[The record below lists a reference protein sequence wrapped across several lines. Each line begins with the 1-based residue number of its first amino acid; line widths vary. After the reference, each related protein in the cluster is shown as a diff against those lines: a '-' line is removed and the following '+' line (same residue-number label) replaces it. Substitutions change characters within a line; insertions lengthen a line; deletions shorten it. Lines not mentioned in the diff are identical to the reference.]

1 MTVDVVAEE
10 RTLREIYLPAF
21 ETAIK
26 RVQPWTVMAAYNRLN
41 GTYCPEHPWLL
52 NAVLREEWGF
62 EGVVVTDW
70 GACNDRVAGV
80 LAGLDLEMPGNGGI
94 NDEMILEALRSGALA
109 EHDLDRV
116 VERILR
122 LVERAL
128 AAGRPGAD
136 APGVR
141 APGVGAPAADT
152 VATADPGTVASGTTS
167 SVRNPDG
174 AQTVGD
180 AETAHHRLARSVAA
194 ESFVLLKNDDD
205 VLPLAPKARVAFLG
219 RFAESPRYQGA
230 GSSHIVPTRQD
241 SLLEEARAVA
251 PGARIEYAPGYSLT
265 GKGVDQTLLREAVD
279 TAGKA
284 DVAVVCVGLPDA
296 FESEGFDRDH
306 MRLPESHVTLIQE
319 VVAAQPHTVVVLSN
333 GSPVEMDWEEQV
345 GAVLESYLGGQAWG
359 GAVADVLFGV
369 SNPSGKLAETIP
381 LRLEDVPSYL
391 DFPGGTREVRYSEG
405 VFVGYRYYD
414 SRKMAVRYPFGHG
427 LSYTDFSYSDGM
439 LSDDGTYVSCVV
451 TNVGDRPGAEVV
463 QLYVHHRSPS
473 VVRPEQELKG
483 FEKVLLAPG
492 ATATVEFPLTHRSF
506 AYWDSSAAGWVVEAG
521 EYELRIGAS
530 SRDIRLTVTATRAA
544 LPEIRQP
551 FNRNSMLGDTF
562 DHPDLGS
569 AMQKLF
575 RSFVTVFGD
584 YQEGSPEER
593 MFHSMVQEIPLRD
606 IVTFSQGRALSR
618 DGLQVLI
625 EALNGE
631 RPAADAQEYLSASG

>member
-1 MTVDVVAEE
+1 M
-10 RTLREIYLPAF
+10 
-21 ETAIK
+21 
-26 RVQPWTVMAAYNRLN
+26 
-41 GTYCPEHPWLL
+41 
-52 NAVLREEWGF
+52 
-62 EGVVVTDW
+62 
-70 GACNDRVAGV
+70 
-80 LAGLDLEMPGNGGI
+80 
-94 NDEMILEALRSGALA
+94 
-109 EHDLDRV
+109 
-116 VERILR
+116 
-122 LVERAL
+122 
-128 AAGRPGAD
+128 
-136 APGVR
+136 
-141 APGVGAPAADT
+141 
-152 VATADPGTVASGTTS
+152 ASGTTS
-167 SVRNPDG
+167 SVRNPNG
-174 AQTVGD
+174 AQTARDAGPTGD
-180 AETAHHRLARSVAA
+180 ADPTRDADAAHTLHHRLARSVAA

-230 GSSHIVPTRQD
+230 GSSHIAPTHQD

-251 PGARIEYAPGYSLT
+251 PGARIEYAPAYSLT
-265 GKGVDQTLLREAVD
+265 GEGVDQALLQEAVD
-279 TAGKA
+279 TAAKA
-284 DVAVVCVGLPDA
+284 DVAVVFVGLPDA

-319 VVAAQPHTVVVLSN
+319 VAAAQPHTVVVLSN

-391 DFPGGTREVRYSEG
+391 DFPGDTREVRYSEG

-439 LSDDGTYVSCVV
+439 LSDDGAHVSCLV
-451 TNVGDRPGAEVV
+451 TNDGDRPGAEVV

-492 ATATVEFPLTHRSF
+492 ATATVKFPLTDRSF

-544 LPEIRQP
+544 SPEIRQT
-551 FNRNSMLGDTF
+551 FSRNSMLGDTF

-575 RSFVTVFGD
+575 QSFVTVFGD

-593 MFHSMVQEIPLRD
+593 MFHSMVREIPLRD
-606 IVTFSQGRALSR
+606 IVTFSQGRVLSR
-618 DGLQVLI
+618 EGLQVLI

-631 RPAADAQEYLSASG
+631 RPAAEAQKHLSASG